1 METEL
6 RKILDTLYEAQA
18 LVEMALRNTDPKKT
32 ATKMR
37 LVADKC
43 AALAEMSKDWIIPEE
58 EVAEVSHLTYSEPKE
73 LTEAAAEEQCESTDD
88 TPCIESKEEKQEQ
101 VIEDEPKVESE
112 EVDEKV
118 NEEKAEIDYQAK
130 TIQQPRSFKPI
141 LSFFTINDRFRF
153 RMSLFGNDNRRFT
166 DALAAI
172 EALDNI
178 TDAEAMLSK
187 EFTLDQESQEA
198 ALFIEC
204 LARYFKNR

>member
-1 METEL
+1 METDL

-18 LVEMALRNTDPKKT
+18 LVEMALRNTDPQKA

-43 AALAEMSKDWIIPEE
+43 AALAEMSRDWIISEE
-58 EVAEVSHLTYSEPKE
+58 EVAEVSHLTYSEPE
-73 LTEAAAEEQCESTDD
+73 EVTETEEQCELTDDD
-88 TPCIESKEEKQEQ
+88 TPCIESEEEEQ
-101 VIEDEPKVESE
+101 AIEDEPKVESE
-112 EVDEKV
+112 AVDESV
-118 NEEKAEIDYQAK
+118 NEETPEINYQAK